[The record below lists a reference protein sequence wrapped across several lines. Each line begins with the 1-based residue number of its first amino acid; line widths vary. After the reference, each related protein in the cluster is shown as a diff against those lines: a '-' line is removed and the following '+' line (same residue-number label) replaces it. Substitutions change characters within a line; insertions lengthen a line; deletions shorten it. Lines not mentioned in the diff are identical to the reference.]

1 MIARLLGIDRPW
13 TRRRAGFP
21 FMNTLNPLCKPRSS
35 VFDSS
40 KRDTVLDLTD
50 LADFID
56 GKPDAKIDPREFFE
70 ENEVTE
76 GMHTLL
82 FEGFRRLEGR
92 SPQGVFN
99 LTQAMGGGKTH
110 SMLVFGLLAH
120 EPSLRASVMGHIYKP
135 EGLGQVRVVCF
146 SGRET
151 DAPFGIWGAIAEQLR
166 KKDQLRDYYAPRQA
180 PGQTAWI
187 NLLKGEPTLILLDEL
202 AFYLDAVKSKMIGN
216 SDLAHVTAI
225 ALSNLLVA
233 VGKGELS
240 RVCVVLADLTGSYAQ
255 GGSQIASVLHN
266 LQKETNR
273 SAMSLEP
280 VRINTDEFYKVL
292 RRRIFADLP
301 GDAQIAAVAE
311 GYAKAVRDA
320 RQMDITNESPEQFA
334 ERIRSSYPFH
344 PAIRDL
350 YARFRENSGFQQ
362 TRAMIRLMRI
372 VVSRL
377 WDSGEA
383 ERKGLVAAHDLD
395 FNDPETVSE
404 INQIN
409 NTLGNAISHD
419 VASGG
424 AAVAEIM
431 DANLGT
437 KDTRDTCRLLL
448 ISSLANVPNAVVG
461 LTVPEIIANL
471 CAPGRDVSRLNT
483 DVLEK
488 LTTAAW
494 YLHSN
499 RDGKL
504 FFKNVENLNAKLES
518 LAKSYIGEQPLKELR
533 KRLEEMFEPTNRWC
547 YQRVQALPAVD
558 EIELSQDKVT
568 LVIAAPTSDPGGLS
582 ADLREFFKQATWRN
596 RVAFLTGGRDTLEML
611 LENARRMKAIT
622 FLLEEMDTEKV
633 PEKDPQR
640 LQADDLR
647 DRIVTQ
653 FHSAIRES
661 FTTLYYPW
669 DNELRDADIQMKFE
683 SNKFDGEAQIREL
696 LKNKHKFT
704 EDISGDTFRKKCE
717 QRLFTTSPMLW
728 REVEKRA
735 ATLTNWQ
742 WHKPDALDSLLAEC
756 LHKEYWKDDKGGYFR
771 KGPFPKGQA
780 EVRIQKIER
789 DDDTGRV
796 KLRLTAVNADVIYAE
811 VGAAATTASQKVEGS
826 TYETAELKVSFLA
839 VDSSGEHPT
848 GNPLAWQN
856 EVSLRHRFY
865 QHGNAKMLELRAAP
879 PGARIHYTTDGS
891 DPRMAGG
898 IYDGPFPVPR
908 SAKVVQA
915 YAEKDRIESKVIE
928 LPVDWSD
935 SGGAKVDPA
944 KPAAWNRREEI
955 KTTQDT
961 YKLLDRLEKLK
972 AQAKVERVTVQDDK
986 DLWVELTVADK
997 IRLDAANLK
1006 GIIEVMRTLVGGGQI
1021 EVTVGGLD
1029 FPTGQDLLDWVADAN
1044 TELKAGEVDQ
1054 FTGDRA

>member
-1 MIARLLGIDRPW
+1 MIARLLGDDSAVH
-13 TRRRAGFP
+13 RRWVGFP
-21 FMNTLNPLCKPRSS
+21 LMDTLNPLCKPRPSA
-35 VFDSS
+35 FDSS

-56 GKPDAKIDPREFFE
+56 GKPDAKIKPREFFE
-70 ENEVTE
+70 ENEVTD

-92 SPQGVFN
+92 SSQGVFK

-110 SMLVFGLLAH
+110 SMLVLGLLAH
-120 EPSLRASVMGHIYKP
+120 EPSLRPSVMGHIYKP
-135 EGLGQVRVVCF
+135 EGVGRVRVVAF

-151 DAPFGIWGAIAEQLR
+151 DAPFGIWGAIAEQLG
-166 KKDQLRDYYAPRQA
+166 KKDQFRDYYSPLQA

-202 AFYLDAVKSKMIGN
+202 AFYLDAAKSKMIGN

-240 RVCVVLADLTGSYAQ
+240 QVCVVLADLTGSYAQ
-255 GGSQIASVLHN
+255 GSSQIASVLHD
-266 LQKETNR
+266 LTKETDR

-280 VRINTDEFYKVL
+280 VRINTDEFYKIL
-292 RRRIFADLP
+292 RRRIFAEWP
-301 GDAQIAAVAE
+301 SDAEIAAVAE

-320 RQMDITNESPEQFA
+320 RQMDITNESPAQFA

-350 YARFRENSGFQQ
+350 YARFRENPGFQQ

-383 ERKGLVAAHDLD
+383 ERKGLIAAHDLD
-395 FNDPETVSE
+395 FNDPETLSE

-424 AAVAEIM
+424 AAVSEIM

-437 KDTRDTCRLLL
+437 TDTRDTCRLLL

-461 LTVPEIIANL
+461 LTIPEIIANL
-471 CAPGRDVSRLNT
+471 CAPARDVSRLKT

-488 LTTAAW
+488 LATAAW

-533 KRLEEMFEPTNRWC
+533 KRLEEMFQPTNRWC
-547 YQRVQALPAVD
+547 YQQVQALPARD
-558 EIELSQDKVT
+558 EIELSQEKVT

-596 RVAFLTGGRDTLEML
+596 RVAFLTGGRDTLETL

-622 FLLEEMDTEKV
+622 FLIEEMETAKV
-633 PEKDPQR
+633 PERDPQR
-640 LQADDLR
+640 LQAEELR
-647 DRIVTQ
+647 DRIVAQ

-669 DNELRDADIQMKFE
+669 NDELRDADIQMKFE

-696 LKNKHKFT
+696 LKSKQKFT
-704 EDISGDTFRKKCE
+704 EDISGETFRKKCE
-717 QRLFTTSPMLW
+717 QRLFTPPTMLW
-728 REVEKRA
+728 SEVKKRA
-735 ATLTNWQ
+735 ATQTNWQ
-742 WHKPDALDSLLAEC
+742 WHRPDALDALKGEC
-756 LHKEYWKDDKGGYFR
+756 IHKDYWRDDQGGFIK

-780 EVRIQKIER
+780 EVRIQKVVR
-789 DDDTGRV
+789 DDETGVV
-796 KLRLTAVNADVIYAE
+796 KLRLTPVNADVIYAD
-811 VGAAATTASQKVEGS
+811 VGAPATTNSQKVEGNL
-826 TYETAELKVSFLA
+826 YETADLKVSFLA
-839 VDSSGEHPT
+839 VDSSGEHPK
-848 GNPLAWQN
+848 GAPVPWQN
-856 EVSLRHRFY
+856 EITLKHRFY
-865 QHGNAKMLELRAAP
+865 QHGDAKMLELRAAP
-879 PGARIHYTTDGS
+879 PGTRIHYTTDGS

-898 IYDGPFPVPR
+898 IYNGTFPVPR

-915 YAEKDRIESKVIE
+915 YAEKDGIESKVLE

-935 SGGAKVDPA
+935 SGGVKVDPA
-944 KPAAWNRREEI
+944 KPAKWNRREEI

-961 YKLLDRLEKLK
+961 YKFLDRLEKVK
-972 AQAKVERVTVQDDK
+972 VQATVEQVTVQDDR
-986 DLWVELTVADK
+986 DLWVQLNLSDK
-997 IRLDAANLK
+997 IRLDAAKLK

-1021 EVTVGGLD
+1021 DVTVGGLN
-1029 FPTGQDLLDWVADAN
+1029 FATGQELLDWVADAKA
-1044 TELKAGEVDQ
+1044 ELKAGEVDQ
-1054 FTGDRA
+1054 FTEDGV